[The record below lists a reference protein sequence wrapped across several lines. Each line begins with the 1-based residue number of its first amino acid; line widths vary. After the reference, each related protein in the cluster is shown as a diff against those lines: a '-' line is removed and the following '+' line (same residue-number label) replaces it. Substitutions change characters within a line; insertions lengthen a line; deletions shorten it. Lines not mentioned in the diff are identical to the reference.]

1 VQFLARTPTFLVN
14 PVDPA
19 HCRSSFPRAT
29 TRDQS
34 RRILTNPGATI
45 MQFIP
50 YLDFDGQCRE
60 AFDFYATVFNGK
72 ITMRMTF
79 GESPM
84 ASEMPVEAHDR
95 VMHSQLE
102 SAGGILMGADGPP
115 HSASRR
121 SCVSLPV
128 DTPTEAERIFNA
140 LAAGGEVQMP
150 IQETFWAERFGMLT
164 DRYGKAWMVNCAKA

>member
-1 VQFLARTPTFLVN
+1 LGN
-14 PVDPA
+14 PVDPTC
-19 HCRSSFPRAT
+19 CRSSFPRAIA
-29 TRDQS
+29 RDQP
-34 RRILTNPGATI
+34 RRDITNAGANI

-84 ASEMPVEAHDR
+84 ASEMPPEAHDR
-95 VMHSQLE
+95 VMHSQLDC
-102 SAGGILMGADGPP
+102 AGGILMGADGPP
-115 HSASRR
+115 HSASKK
-121 SCVSLPV
+121 SCVSLPI
-128 DTPTEAERIFNA
+128 DTPAEAERIFNA
-140 LAAGGEVQMP
+140 LAEGGDVQMP

-164 DRYGKAWMVNCAKA
+164 DRYGKAWMVNCAKPA

>member
-1 VQFLARTPTFLVN
+1 MNNRPGSAR
-14 PVDPA
+14 
-19 HCRSSFPRAT
+19 RAIT
-29 TRDQS
+29 HA
-34 RRILTNPGATI
+34 GATI

-50 YLDFDGQCRE
+50 YLDFDGKCRE

-84 ASEMPVEAHDR
+84 ASEMPPEAHDR

-115 HSASRR
+115 HSASKR

-128 DTPTEAERIFNA
+128 DTPAEAERIFNA
-140 LAAGGEVQMP
+140 LAEGGEVQMP

-164 DRYGKAWMVNCAKA
+164 DRYGKAWMVNCAKPPGA